1 MCGSCLSQIYLRF
14 DKLSYFSMKSLYFYR
29 FMIHISHCGCS
40 KTLENGIE
48 FEWTVMRE
56 SANNAS
62 FCFVFI
68 NKEFIDKH
76 IALSRQ
82 ISLQAHKWATSR
94 RTGAMFSNVY
104 QKIPQP
110 LILPHAVA
118 GGKMLTEAKLA
129 LLRLDSLQ
137 ICPFGKLQ
145 ADSFW
150 PD

>member
-1 MCGSCLSQIYLRF
+1 
-14 DKLSYFSMKSLYFYR
+14 
-29 FMIHISHCGCS
+29 
-40 KTLENGIE
+40 
-48 FEWTVMRE
+48 MRE

-94 RTGAMFSNVY
+94 TTGVMFGNVY